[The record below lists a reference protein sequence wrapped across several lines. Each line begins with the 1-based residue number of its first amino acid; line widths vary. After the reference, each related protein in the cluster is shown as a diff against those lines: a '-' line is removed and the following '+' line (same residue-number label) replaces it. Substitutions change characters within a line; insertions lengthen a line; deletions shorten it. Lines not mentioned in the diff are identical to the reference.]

1 MKAVAIIPARGG
13 SKGLP
18 RKNVL
23 PLCGKPLI
31 AWTIENAHAADSIE
45 RVVVSTDDP
54 EIASLSRQ
62 YGAEV
67 VLRPPEL
74 SSDFSPS
81 EHALLHALAELGIEE
96 GPLAFL
102 QCTSPLT
109 LPEDIDGTL
118 DLLHRWDTAVTAAPW
133 RRFLWRETPG
143 GAETVGHDKR
153 RRLMRQEA
161 PPLYVEVGAVYAMT
175 VEGLVRT
182 GRRFHGSTGLFVL
195 PPERSL
201 EIDDET
207 DFALVETLLV
217 RRLREEKAGRLPPRV
232 SAVVTDFD
240 GVLTD
245 NRVTV
250 DQDGRESVVCH
261 RGDGWAIGR
270 LRNAGIRLLVLTG
283 ETNPVVRRRCEK
295 LGVECIVAPDD
306 KTTALKSWLALN
318 RIDPEETVYVG
329 NDEPDY
335 GCMLYVGCAVAPA
348 DAFPT
353 AKAAARIVLET
364 PGGYGALRELAE
376 LILTSRRES
385 LETTPYHC

>member
-1 MKAVAIIPARGG
+1 MM
-13 SKGLP
+13 
-18 RKNVL
+18 
-23 PLCGKPLI
+23 
-31 AWTIENAHAADSIE
+31 
-45 RVVVSTDDP
+45 
-54 EIASLSRQ
+54 
-62 YGAEV
+62 
-67 VLRPPEL
+67 VLRI
-74 SSDFSPS
+74 S
-81 EHALLHALAELGIEE
+81 
-96 GPLAFL
+96 GPLK
-102 QCTSPLT
+102 
-109 LPEDIDGTL
+109 
-118 DLLHRWDTAVTAAPW
+118 RWVACAASRP
-133 RRFLWRETPG
+133 RG
-143 GAETVGHDKR
+143 SS
-153 RRLMRQEA
+153 RRL
-161 PPLYVEVGAVYAMT
+161 
-175 VEGLVRT
+175 
-182 GRRFHGSTGLFVL
+182 
-195 PPERSL
+195 
-201 EIDDET
+201 
-207 DFALVETLLV
+207 
-217 RRLREEKAGRLPPRV
+217 GRLPPRV

-283 ETNPVVRRRCEK
+283 ETNPVVRRRCKK
-295 LGVECIVAPDD
+295 LGIECIVAPDD